1 MLIGKVTGSLWSTRK
16 HEQLNGMT
24 FLIVAVITD
33 EQTSAKRSLVAADIV
48 GAGLDDLVL
57 VTEGSAARAGAE
69 NEQVPVDAMII
80 GIIDSVDRGAAHTNN
95 ITNQEG
101 NNEY

>member
-16 HEQLNGMT
+16 HEQLNGMA
-24 FLIVAVITD
+24 FLIVSVITD
-33 EQTSAKRSLVAADIV
+33 EHTNTKRSLVAADSV

-57 VTEGSAARAGAE
+57 VTEGSAARIGAANE
-69 NEQVPVDAMII
+69 NVPVDALII
-80 GIIDSVDRGAAHTNN
+80 GIIDSVDRGADHTNN
-95 ITNQEG
+95 RSYQEE

>member
-33 EQTSAKRSLVAADIV
+33 EQTNAKRSLVAADIV

-57 VTEGSAARAGAE
+57 VTEGSAARVGAA

-95 ITNQEG
+95 ITNREE